1 MATVIAK
8 CDNVKTRQC
17 KERRR
22 VLRTEPNP
30 ENSSKIVFSEE
41 VLSLANNSS
50 LLRIDHSDDS
60 GKIILVCAGEDCK
73 YLRIQRLDFFLW
85 CPIKNCPRQFSQLY
99 SLYGGLGS
107 TLHGKYIHPVL
118 FALLPDKKETP
129 YQYLFTLLKIWCSF
143 WSSAL

>member
-1 MATVIAK
+1 MLRLDSAKNGEEFWVLSQIRKTV
-8 CDNVKTRQC
+8 Q
-17 KERRR
+17 
-22 VLRTEPNP
+22 
-30 ENSSKIVFSEE
+30 KIVFSQE

-60 GKIILVCAGEDCK
+60 GKIILVCAGEDCQ
-73 YLRIQRLDFFLW
+73 YLLRGWTFFFFFS
-85 CPIKNCPRQFSQLY
+85 IKNWPRQFSLLY

-129 YQYLFTLLKIWCSF
+129 YQCLFTLLKIWCSF